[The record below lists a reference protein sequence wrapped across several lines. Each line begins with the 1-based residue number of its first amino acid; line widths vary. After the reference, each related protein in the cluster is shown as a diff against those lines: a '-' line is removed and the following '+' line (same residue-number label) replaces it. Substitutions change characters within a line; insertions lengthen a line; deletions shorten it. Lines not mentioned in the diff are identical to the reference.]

1 MATGSTAE
9 KTYNGWANYET
20 WAVAL
25 WIDNDE
31 SLSDE
36 RDQRVQIVWNLSEED
51 NARQTRLTGVTFT
64 RSEHARLDLAEE
76 LKDWIEEMRPEGGAS
91 LWTDL
96 LSAALSEID
105 WMEIA
110 DNWLSEMDG
119 YVPRESQ

>member
-1 MATGSTAE
+1 MSSKPE
-9 KTYNGWANYET
+9 TYNGWANYET

-25 WIDNDE
+25 WIDNE
-31 SLSDE
+31 EPLYRE
-36 RDQRVQIVWNLSEED
+36 QQERVQAVWEASEED

-76 LKDWIEEMRPEGGAS
+76 IKDWIQEMRPEEGAS

-96 LSAALSEID
+96 LSAALSEVD
-105 WMEIA
+105 WLEIA